1 MYYSIKHSMGDDAS
15 RRPPGDIRE
24 IQGDVREIQL
34 ITVVERLLVVVVL
47 RHDREE
53 PGESPSVN

>member
-1 MYYSIKHSMGDDAS
+1 MGDDAS

-34 ITVVERLLVVVVL
+34 ITVVEWLLVLVVL